1 MAKITRI
8 TVVPDTHTTLN
19 GLCIDLNVN
28 REGSSDMTVLEMME
42 NDVNSVIG
50 LDVSYD
56 FGGTK
61 PIIGQCQAV
70 SKNAWHNL
78 IDGEMSTWYSYSVSF
93 GGAGYYTVDK
103 FTQLFRE

>member
-1 MAKITRI
+1 M
-8 TVVPDTHTTLN
+8 N
-19 GLCIDLNVN
+19 
-28 REGSSDMTVLEMME
+28 VLEMME

-50 LDVSYD
+50 LALRINGS
-56 FGGTK
+56 K

-78 IDGEMSTWYSYSVSF
+78 IDGEMSTWYSYSISF

-103 FTQLFRE
+103 FTQLL